1 MSANYEH
8 FSSLGVALFV
18 SGPSGAGKTT
28 VCDKLLK
35 EKKELHFSISC
46 TTRQPREGEVDG
58 EDYYFITPEEFKTKV
73 ENDEFIEYAEV
84 HDNYYGTLKTEV
96 TDRVSKGQDVLIDI
110 DVQGMKQ
117 IKEAMQS
124 DELLDK
130 CSTFVFI
137 APPSYT
143 ELENRLRKRNTETE
157 STISKRL
164 LNARKELKAWDKY
177 TYLIIND
184 EVDKAVNRLLSVMEA
199 VCIRTERL
207 VPVDE
212 WPYV

>member
-1 MSANYEH
+1 MSTSYKH

-18 SGPSGAGKTT
+18 SGPSGTGKTT
-28 VCDKLLK
+28 VCDKLLSR
-35 EKKELHFSISC
+35 KKDLHFSISC
-46 TTRQPREGEVDG
+46 TTREPRTGEVDG
-58 EDYYFITPEEFKTKV
+58 EDYYFITPKEFKEKV

-96 TDRVSKGQDVLIDI
+96 TDRVSNGEDVLIDI

-117 IKEAMQS
+117 IKEAMLGN
-124 DELLDK
+124 ELLEK

-137 APPSYT
+137 APPSYS

-207 VPVDE
+207 IPLDD

>member
-1 MSANYEH
+1 MSTGYKH

-28 VCDKLLK
+28 VCDKLL
-35 EKKELHFSISC
+35 EQKKDLHFSISC
-46 TTRQPREGEVDG
+46 TTREPRSGEVDG
-58 EDYYFITPEEFKTKV
+58 EDYYFISVKEFKEKV
-73 ENDEFIEYAEV
+73 ENDEFLEYAEV

-96 TDRVSKGQDVLIDI
+96 TDKVSKGRDVLIDI

-117 IKEAMQS
+117 IKETLVGNDTLQR
-124 DELLDK
+124 

-143 ELENRLRKRNTETE
+143 ELEKRLRKRATETE
-157 STISKRL
+157 ATISKRL
-164 LNARKELKAWDKY
+164 LNARKELKAWKEY
-177 TYLIIND
+177 TYLIVND
-184 EVDKAVNRLLSVMEA
+184 EVDTAVNRLLSVMEA

-207 VPVDE
+207 DPIDE

>member
-1 MSANYEH
+1 MSTNYEH

-28 VCDKLLK
+28 VCDKLLE
-35 EKKELHFSISC
+35 EKKDLHFSISC
-46 TTRQPREGEVDG
+46 TTRPPRKGEVHG
-58 EDYYFITPEEFKTKV
+58 EDYYFISAEEFKEKV

-96 TDRVSKGQDVLIDI
+96 TDRVSQGQDVLIDI

-117 IKEAMQS
+117 IKEAMQG
-124 DELLDK
+124 DELLLK
-130 CSTFVFI
+130 TSTFVFI
-137 APPSYT
+137 APPSYS
-143 ELENRLRKRNTETE
+143 ELEKRLRKRATETE
-157 STISKRL
+157 SIISKRL
-164 LNARKELKAWDKY
+164 LNARKELKAWKEY
-177 TYLIIND
+177 TYLVVND
-184 EVDKAVNRLLSVMEA
+184 EVDKAVSRLMSVMEA

-207 VPVDE
+207 HPVDE